1 VEPDASAYQ
10 LLTNLFIAVADVQRP
25 IVEEF
30 VLHDCNDKG
39 EKAKKK

>member
-1 VEPDASAYQ
+1 VEPDASADQ
-10 LLTNLFIAVADVQRP
+10 LLTNLFIPVTDVQSH